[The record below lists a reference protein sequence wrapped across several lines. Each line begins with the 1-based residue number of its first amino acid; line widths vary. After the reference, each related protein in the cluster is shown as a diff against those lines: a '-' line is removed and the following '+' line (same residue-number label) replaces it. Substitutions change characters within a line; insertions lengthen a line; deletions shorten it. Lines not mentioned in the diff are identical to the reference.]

1 MFGPNTRVVV
11 QVPPASS
18 PPPPTHTHPMDRLVS
33 SFSSFTHAPNAQCL
47 CATSPCYQPASLRP
61 QEDRHAPSS
70 CIYRNCRAC
79 RLSGALLPSTADCV
93 GGVRQNLSK
102 AEYND
107 KWGKVLE
114 YDRAAGR
121 YVVALSAQQNL
132 KLKPAN
138 VRI

>member
-1 MFGPNTRVVV
+1 MRPALAYTEIAARVGS
-11 QVPPASS
+11 AGRSS
-18 PPPPTHTHPMDRLVS
+18 P
-33 SFSSFTHAPNAQCL
+33 
-47 CATSPCYQPASLRP
+47 RP
-61 QEDRHAPSS
+61 
-70 CIYRNCRAC
+70 
-79 RLSGALLPSTADCV
+79 LTAW